1 MIRDPEVSIR
11 RQRRST
17 RRQSEQMRA
26 GHDGV
31 VHLQDN
37 VPPVVVREGRPAL
50 GPAMRFTRKGNE

>member
-11 RQRRST
+11 RHTRAT

-37 VPPVVVREGRPAL
+37 VPLVVVKEGGPAL
-50 GPAMRFTRKGNE
+50 GPAMRFTGKRND

>member
-1 MIRDPEVSIR
+1 
-11 RQRRST
+11 
-17 RRQSEQMRA
+17 MRA